1 VAVERRDRLI
11 MSALLIGLALAL
23 CASLAQGA
31 GYLCQHLN
39 AAERPPVS
47 ARRPLRTLSSMLS
60 SPWWRVGLLLGATGF
75 FLHLSALA
83 LAPISLVQA
92 FVAGGL
98 ALVAP
103 MAARAFHHH
112 LTRAER
118 RAVPLMAVSLA
129 VLALGIS
136 DPTRHLHFDARSL
149 WIYLGALLMVATLL
163 ATTVQGRFRHPA
175 LGLAAGLFY
184 GALDSSTK
192 ALADLGRSGGATAVI
207 SPFLLVAAIGALAAF
222 FCFQRALQTNR
233 ALTAIA
239 VMEAGATGGG
249 VMAGFVA
256 FGDSLGTAPG
266 IELLHLAA
274 FIGVGVA
281 AWTLAP
287 AQTRLAESAEPAVT
301 EVTGVPGA
309 GAGRV
314 QPMPRVA
321 EGGGHLGAPQPPVVY
336 SRGLGGSDDDPHSP

>member
-1 VAVERRDRLI
+1 VSAV
-11 MSALLIGLALAL
+11 LIGLALAL
-23 CASLAQGA
+23 CASLAQGV

-39 AAERPPVS
+39 ADERPPVS
-47 ARRPLRTLSSMLS
+47 ARRPLRTLSSMLR

-75 FLHLSALA
+75 VLHLSALA

-112 LTRAER
+112 LTPAER
-118 RAVPLMAVSLA
+118 RAVPLMAASLA
-129 VLALGIS
+129 ALALGIS
-136 DPTRHLHFDARSL
+136 DPTRHLHFDGTRL
-149 WIYLGALLMVATLL
+149 GIYLAALMLL
-163 ATTVQGRFRHPA
+163 ATLFATAIDGRFRYPA

-192 ALADLGRSGGATAVI
+192 ALADQARTAGFAEVI
-207 SPFLLVAAIGALAAF
+207 SSPFLFVAIAGGVAAF

-233 ALTAIA
+233 PLTAIA

-266 IELLHLAA
+266 IQLLHVAA
-274 FIGVGVA
+274 FIGVGIA

-287 AQTRLAESAEPAVT
+287 AQTRLAESAEPV
-301 EVTGVPGA
+301 EPVGGVNGRA
-309 GAGRV
+309 HGRV
-314 QPMPRVA
+314 QPVPGVA
-321 EGGGHLGAPQPPVVY
+321 EGGGHLSAPQPPVV
-336 SRGLGGSDDDPHSP
+336 

>member
-1 VAVERRDRLI
+1 
-11 MSALLIGLALAL
+11 MSAVLIGLALAL
-23 CASLAQGA
+23 SASLAQGA

-47 ARRPLRTLSSMLS
+47 ARRPLRTLSSMLR

-75 FLHLSALA
+75 VLHLSALA

-118 RAVPLMAVSLA
+118 RAVPLMAASLA
-129 VLALGIS
+129 ALALGIS
-136 DPTRHLHFDARSL
+136 DPTRHLHFDAASL
-149 WIYLGALLMVATLL
+149 WLYLAALMLVATLL
-163 ATTVQGRFRHPA
+163 ATAVEGRFRHPA

-192 ALADLGRSGGATAVI
+192 GLADLFRSDGPAAVMR
-207 SPFLLVAAIGALAAF
+207 SPLLLVAVAAGVTAF

-233 ALTAIA
+233 PLTAIA

-249 VMAGFVA
+249 VMAGFIA

-274 FIGVGVA
+274 FVGVGIA

-287 AQTRLAESAEPAVT
+287 AQTRLAESAEPAGAVSAVSGGGPGPV
-301 EVTGVPGA
+301 EPVPG
-309 GAGRV
+309 
-314 QPMPRVA
+314 VA
-321 EGGGHLGAPQPPVVY
+321 EGGGHLGAPEPPVVY
-336 SRGLGGSDDDPHSP
+336 SRGLRGADSDPQAP

>member
-1 VAVERRDRLI
+1 V
-11 MSALLIGLALAL
+11 SALVIGLGLAL

-47 ARRPLRTLSSMLS
+47 ARRPLRTLSSMLR
-60 SPWWRVGLLLGATGF
+60 SPWWRLGLLLGATGF
-75 FLHLSALA
+75 LLHLAALA

-103 MAARAFHHH
+103 MAARAFHHQ
-112 LTRAER
+112 LSRAER
-118 RAVPLMAVSLA
+118 RAVPLMAASLA
-129 VLALGIS
+129 ALALGIS
-136 DPTRHLHFDARSL
+136 DPSRHLHFDATSL
-149 WIYLGALLMVATLL
+149 WLYLGALILLATLL
-163 ATTVQGRFRHPA
+163 ATAVEGRFRHPA
-175 LGLAAGLFY
+175 LGLASGLFY

-192 ALADLGRSGGATAVI
+192 GLADLARAGGPTAVI
-207 SPFLLVAAIGALAAF
+207 GSPLLLVAVVAAITAF

-233 ALTAIA
+233 PLTAIA
-239 VMEAGATGGG
+239 VMEAGAMGGG

-266 IELLHLAA
+266 IELLHLTA
-274 FIGVGVA
+274 FVGVGVA

-287 AQTRLAESAEPAVT
+287 AQTRLAESTEPVDAVGT
-301 EVTGVPGA
+301 TGVGSR
-309 GAGRV
+309 RV
-314 QPMPRVA
+314 QPVPRVA

-336 SRGLGGSDDDPHSP
+336 SRGLRGSDDDPHGS

>member
-1 VAVERRDRLI
+1 MPAI
-11 MSALLIGLALAL
+11 LIGLALAL
-23 CASLAQGA
+23 SASLAQGA

-47 ARRPLRTLSSMLS
+47 VRRPLRTLASMLG

-75 FLHLSALA
+75 VLHLSALA

-98 ALVAP
+98 ALVVP

-118 RAVPLMAVSLA
+118 RAVPLMAVSLGA
-129 VLALGIS
+129 LALGIS
-136 DPTRHLHFDARSL
+136 DPSHHIHFDAGTL
-149 WIYLGALLMVATLL
+149 GLYLGGLMALATLL
-163 ATTVQGRFRHPA
+163 ATGVDGRFRHPA

-192 ALADLGRSGGATAVI
+192 GLADLARSDGLAAVLA
-207 SPFLLVAAIGALAAF
+207 SPFLLVAAVAGIAAF

-233 ALTAIA
+233 PLTAIA

-249 VMAGFVA
+249 VLAGFVA
-256 FGDSLGTAPG
+256 FGDSLGTTPG
-266 IELLHLAA
+266 VDLLHLAA

-281 AWTLAP
+281 AWSLAP
-287 AQTRLAESAEPAVT
+287 AQTRLVESGPPGAVAPGGAVT
-301 EVTGVPGA
+301 G
-309 GAGRV
+309 GRV
-314 QPMPRVA
+314 QPAPGVA

-336 SRGLGGSDDDPHSP
+336 SRGLRGTDRDPQAP